1 MKRNYYYLG
10 TKIQLGEY
18 NQMVRML
25 RNSCVN
31 LIKEVL
37 KKLNKDNEFNEI
49 TLNLSSKNIEVCYYY
64 GGVVQY
70 KNNIEE
76 IYFNEDN
83 EIMIS
88 NEDNFDVLLDDCINE
103 TIINIGK
110 AIISMIDNDEIN
122 FENN

>member
-10 TKIQLGEY
+10 TKIRIHEL
-18 NQMVRML
+18 NQMVKML
-25 RNSCVN
+25 RNNCIN
-31 LIKEVL
+31 LVTEVL
-37 KKLNKDNEFNEI
+37 KKLNEDNEFNEI

-88 NEDNFDVLLDDCINE
+88 NEDNFDILLDDCINE
-103 TIINIGK
+103 TIINIGE
-110 AIISMIDNDEIN
+110 AIISMIDNDEIK
-122 FENN
+122 

>member
-1 MKRNYYYLG
+1 MKYVIIMVVL
-10 TKIQLGEY
+10 Y
-18 NQMVRML
+18 N
-25 RNSCVN
+25 
-31 LIKEVL
+31 I
-37 KKLNKDNEFNEI
+37 
-49 TLNLSSKNIEVCYYY
+49 
-64 GGVVQY
+64 

-88 NEDNFDVLLDDCINE
+88 NEDNFDILLDDCINE
-103 TIINIGK
+103 TIINIGE

>member
-10 TKIQLGEY
+10 TKIRIHEL
-18 NQMVRML
+18 NQMVKML
-25 RNSCVN
+25 RNNCIN
-31 LIKEVL
+31 LVTEVL

-88 NEDNFDVLLDDCINE
+88 NEDNFDILLDDCINE
-103 TIINIGK
+103 TIINIGE

>member
-18 NQMVRML
+18 NEMVKIL

-31 LIKEVL
+31 LITEVL
-37 KKLNKDNEFNEI
+37 KKINKDNDFNDT

-76 IYFNEDN
+76 IFF
-83 EIMIS
+83 

-103 TIINIGK
+103 TIINIGE

>member
-10 TKIQLGEY
+10 TKIRIHEL
-18 NQMVRML
+18 NQMVKML
-25 RNSCVN
+25 RNNCIN
-31 LIKEVL
+31 LVTEVL

-103 TIINIGK
+103 TIINIGE

>member
-10 TKIQLGEY
+10 TKLQLGEY
-18 NQMVRML
+18 NEMVRIL
-25 RNSCVN
+25 KNHCIS

-49 TLNLSSKNIEVCYYY
+49 PLNLSSKNIEVCYYY

-70 KNNIEE
+70 KNNIDE
-76 IYFNEDN
+76 IFFNEDN

-88 NEDNFDVLLDDCINE
+88 NEDNFDILLDDCTNE
-103 TIINIGK
+103 TIINIGE